1 MNIPRL
7 FKDRSRP
14 YVQSEPEAMD
24 ELRIRW
30 MIRSDMPEVLDIES
44 ASFPHPWDEA
54 TFINCLRQRNC
65 IGMVVEQKD
74 RVVGYMIYEMHKN
87 RLHVLNL
94 AVSTES
100 RRQGVGTAMVAKL
113 ISKLRL
119 GRQSIFAEV
128 SEWND
133 AGIFFLRDC
142 GFWCTAVAHGQYE
155 NGTDAYVFRF
165 RKEFAE

>member
-1 MNIPRL
+1 MNIPRI
-7 FKDRSRP
+7 FKDRQRP

-24 ELRIRW
+24 ELRIRF
-30 MIRSDMPEVLDIES
+30 MIRRDMPEVLDIEA

-133 AGIFFLRDC
+133 AGICFLRDS
-142 GFWCTAVAHGQYE
+142 GFWCTAVAHGHYD

-165 RKEFAE
+165 KKEFIE

>member
-1 MNIPRL
+1 MNLRNI

-30 MIRSDMPEVLDIES
+30 MIRSDLPEVLDIEA

-54 TFINCLRQRNC
+54 TFINYLRQRNV
-65 IGMVVEQKD
+65 IGMVCEEKD
-74 RVVGYMIYEMHKN
+74 RVVGYMVYEMHKN

-113 ISKLRL
+113 ISQLSER
-119 GRQSIFAEV
+119 RQSIFAEV
-128 SEWND
+128 S
-133 AGIFFLRDC
+133 
-142 GFWCTAVAHGQYE
+142 
-155 NGTDAYVFRF
+155 
-165 RKEFAE
+165 

>member
-1 MNIPRL
+1 MIPRI
-7 FKDRSRP
+7 FTDRQRP

-30 MIRSDMPEVLDIES
+30 MIRSDMPEVLDIEK

-54 TFINCLRQRNC
+54 TFINCLRQRNV
-65 IGMVVEQKD
+65 IGMVCEEKD
-74 RVVGYMIYEMHKN
+74 RVVGYMVYEMHKN

-113 ISKLRL
+113 VSKLRL

-133 AGIFFLRDC
+133 AAIYFLRDS
-142 GFWCTAVAHGQYE
+142 GFMCSAVSHGHYD
-155 NGTDAYVFRF
+155 NGEDAYVFRF